1 MGEILSALSTMISYV
16 WNTLFEFNLLPNA
29 AFKIKTIYK
38 FTWIALI
45 FAELFRTIIF
55 DRICQYFDD
64 EEGNFYSGDGL

>member
-1 MGEILSALSTMISYV
+1 MSEILDALSTMIGYV

-55 DRICQYFDD
+55 DRISQFFDN
-64 EEGNFYSGDGL
+64 EEDNFYSGDGM